1 MKHASV
7 IAMRATGVALV
18 ALLAPFAPAAAQVL
32 TDLQPGRNFVGAA
45 NFGTGR
51 SENIDVGDAD
61 NDGDLDVLVANGGDG
76 PAQQNRIYI
85 NDGVA
90 NFVDETA
97 LRFAGVTIDTSRDI
111 EFVDHDN
118 DGDLDVHVANRG
130 TVANGGEV
138 SRFYVNLGGLQA
150 GTVGFFNED
159 SDARWGDLLSVPL
172 GDQVFGGN
180 AGPWRDYSCD
190 CDFADLDD
198 DGDLDL
204 FHSSYGPNQDGSRPS
219 RIFLN
224 DGTGVY
230 DELFPWANP
239 TADIQ
244 MHGSDLD
251 LVDFDGDFDI
261 DIFNSSRS
269 SQARVFM
276 NTLYGPGGATPF
288 RDITQSAL
296 IDTGATKTGFNNYE
310 CEPGDV
316 DGDGD
321 FDVWLV
327 NYDGNFDRVLRN
339 DGPTATGFKFTKINA
354 WIVGDPN
361 TDEYEADFG
370 DFDGDGDL
378 DVFIAN
384 FSGTNALYMSG
395 LAQGMSPATQGLHHR
410 TGGGASSL
418 AAAFPEM
425 PTTGGG
431 STSLDGE
438 WGDLDGDGDL
448 DILVANDTNQQNW
461 MYRNDLGIPD
471 THAPT
476 FAPVESIVAPPAG
489 QPVVV
494 HAAVRDGVPY
504 YLFMFYD
511 VELHYAVDG
520 GAVRSVAMFAQGG
533 QQFRGVIPAQS
544 GVVDYWVTATDLAG
558 NTGISAPQTYAQG
571 GGVLP
576 FTDLGHALAGAH
588 GPPVLAGSGA
598 LLTGSAGALTLTNAA
613 GPGAVAILFTSLS
626 STPTPF
632 KGGTLLPVPIAL
644 QLTLSTG
651 GSPGS
656 IPLGWSSWPAGLSGA
671 SLYFQYAIAD
681 ALAVQGV
688 ALSNA
693 LRADVP

>member
-1 MKHASV
+1 MNCMHRIVMA
-7 IAMRATGVALV
+7 ATA
-18 ALLAPFAPAAAQVL
+18 ALLASSPAPAQVL
-32 TDLQPGRNFVGAA
+32 TDLQPGRNFVGAT
-45 NFGTGR
+45 NFATHW

-61 NDGDLDVLVANGGDG
+61 LDGDLDVIVATGGDG
-76 PAQQNRIYI
+76 VPRVNRIYI
-85 NDGVA
+85 NDGLA
-90 NFVDETA
+90 NFTDGTA
-97 LRFAGVTIDTSRDI
+97 TRFAPMPADRSRDI
-111 EFVDHDN
+111 EFVDHDS
-118 DGDLDVHVANRG
+118 DGDLDVHVANN
-130 TVANGGEV
+130 ASSAAGGDV
-138 SRFYVNLGGLQA
+138 SRFYVNLGGLQFGA
-150 GTVGFFNED
+150 LGFYSED
-159 SDARWGDLLSVPL
+159 SDLRWGALLSVPL
-172 GDQVFGGN
+172 AQQVHGGD
-180 AGPWRDYSCD
+180 AGPFRDYSCD

-204 FHSSYGPNQDGSRPS
+204 FHSSYGPNMNGWFPS
-219 RIFLN
+219 RVFLN
-224 DGTGVY
+224 DGTGVFN
-230 DELFPWANP
+230 ELFPWADVG
-239 TADIQ
+239 ADIQ
-244 MHGSDLD
+244 THAVDIEFVDL
-251 LVDFDGDFDI
+251 DGDFDF
-261 DIFNSSRS
+261 DIVDASSF
-269 SQARVFM
+269 SQSRLYM
-276 NTLYGPGGATPF
+276 NTLYGRPGSAPF
-288 RDITQSAL
+288 VDVTQEVL
-296 IDTGATKTGFNNYE
+296 IAPGHVQVGLNTYE
-310 CEPGDV
+310 CETGDL

-321 FDVWLV
+321 FDVWMV
-327 NYDGNFDRVLRN
+327 NYDNNLDRILRN
-339 DGPTATGFKFTKINA
+339 DGPTATSFKFTQVNS
-354 WIVGDPN
+354 WIVGNPN
-361 TDEYEADFG
+361 VDEYEVDFG
-370 DFDGDGDL
+370 DYDGDGDL
-378 DVFIAN
+378 DAFAAT
-384 FSGTNALYMSG
+384 FGGTNWLYQSG
-395 LAQGMSPATQGLHHR
+395 LAQGLDPVAQGLFHR
-410 TGGGASSL
+410 TGGGGSL
-418 AAAFPEM
+418 AAAFPET
-425 PTTGGG
+425 PTTPNGGA
-431 STSLDGE
+431 SRDGE

-448 DILVANDTNQQNW
+448 DFVLANYSADLL
-461 MYRNDLGIPD
+461 YLNDLGVPD

-693 LRADVP
+693 LRADLP